1 MGEQRASEKRVNV
14 PMSGESELV
23 VVELVLFKH
32 LEGTDAAWKEF
43 GGVEVSSCPFDTSAV

>member
-23 VVELVLFKH
+23 VVGLVLFKH
-32 LEGTDAAWKEF
+32 LEGTECD
-43 GGVEVSSCPFDTSAV
+43 